1 MNCSKEVMMID
12 TVKLTMNL
20 SKPLRKSDLDF
31 QLMKEQEKGVIQGIY
46 NPTAIMKKTGKYYP
60 RLTYTERPTRGGK
73 TYQLAIELSVPKL
86 VFNNNFDELTDDDYP
101 TVLKALSDVLR
112 EMKSLWLFKFQIGK
126 LEVSKIDYSKNIV
139 LDNGMPVSYITNI
152 VRRADI
158 SKVYDVEKDSFRNGG
173 HIFHIHTNALDVALY
188 DKVEDLKQS
197 IKSPK
202 RAYESD
208 NLVQQNLID
217 AFNKNRNVSV
227 LRVEVRLNGKKQIRS
242 MLNKVGLPSDD
253 LTFDRLFSS
262 DISSKIVDY
271 HWQKILSKVPK
282 AQLDFN
288 TPENILVKLL
298 SNDNVR
304 PMNLLA
310 SLGFY
315 SLMSGSDDGRNARN
329 LIEKKLGNKA
339 WYRLTKGVLPLPEDD
354 NLKVLTKITDAIR
367 RKEPTRMKK
376 YFLLL

>member
-1 MNCSKEVMMID
+1 MNYLKEVMMID

-31 QLMKEQEKGVIQGIY
+31 QLMKEQQKGVIQGIY
-46 NPTAIMKKTGKYYP
+46 NPTATMKKTGKYYP

-73 TYQLAIELSVPKL
+73 TYQLAIEFSVPKL

-101 TVLKALSDVLR
+101 TVLKALSDILR

-126 LEVSKIDYSKNIV
+126 LEVAKIDYSKNIV
-139 LDNGMPVSYITNI
+139 LDNGMPVSYITGI

-158 SKVYDVEKDSFRNGG
+158 SKVYDVEKNSFRNGG

-208 NLVQQNLID
+208 SLVQQNLID

-227 LRVEVRLNGKKQIRS
+227 LRIEVRLNGKKQIRS
-242 MLNKVGLPSDD
+242 MLNKIGLPSDD

-262 DISSKIVDY
+262 DISSKIINC
-271 HWQKILSKVPK
+271 HWQRILSKIPK
-282 AQLDFN
+282 AQLDFR

-298 SNDNVR
+298 TNDDVR

-310 SLGFY
+310 SLGY
-315 SLMSGSDDGRNARN
+315 YVLMSSSDDGRNARN
-329 LIEKKLGNKA
+329 LIEKRLGNKA
-339 WYRLTKGVLPLPEDD
+339 WYRIPKSILPLPAED
-354 NLKVLTKITDAIR
+354 NLKVLVKITNEIQKMNPTKI
-367 RKEPTRMKK
+367 KK
-376 YFLLL
+376 YFLVL

>member
-1 MNCSKEVMMID
+1 MMID

-20 SKPLRKSDLDF
+20 SRPLRKSDLDF
-31 QLMKEQEKGVIQGIY
+31 QLLKEQEKGVIQGIY

-60 RLTYTERPTRGGK
+60 RLTYIERPAKSGK

-86 VFNNNFDELTDDDYP
+86 VFNNNFDELTDDDFP

-112 EMKSLWLFKFQIGK
+112 EMKSLWLFKFQLEN

-139 LDNGMPVSYITNI
+139 LDNGMPVSYITGI

-158 SKVYDVEKDSFRNGG
+158 SKVYDVEKDTFRNGG

-208 NLVQQNLID
+208 SLVQQNLID
-217 AFNKNRNVSV
+217 AFNKNRNISV

-242 MLNKVGLPSDD
+242 MLEKIGLPSDN
-253 LTFDRLFSS
+253 LTFGRLFSS
-262 DISSKIVDY
+262 DISSKVVNY
-271 HWQKILSKVPK
+271 HWQRILSKVPK
-282 AQLDFN
+282 AQLDFQ
-288 TPENILVKLL
+288 TPDNILVKLL
-298 SNDNVR
+298 ANDNVR

-310 SLGFY
+310 SLGYY
-315 SLMSGSDDGRNARN
+315 SLMASSDDSRNARS
-329 LIEKKLGNKA
+329 LIEKKLGSKA
-339 WYRLTKGVLPLPEDD
+339 WYRLSKSILPLPEDD
-354 NLKVLTKITDAIR
+354 NLKVLTKISDVIR
-367 RKEPTRMKK
+367 RKEPTRMKN

>member
-20 SKPLRKSDLDF
+20 SRPLRKSDLDF
-31 QLMKEQEKGVIQGIY
+31 QLFKEQEKGVIQGIY

-60 RLTYTERPTRGGK
+60 RLTYTERPARGGK
-73 TYQLAIELSVPKL
+73 SYQLAIELSVPKL
-86 VFNNNFDELTDDDYP
+86 VFNNNFDELTDDDFP

-112 EMKSLWLFKFQIGK
+112 EMKSLWLFKFQLEN

-139 LDNGMPVSYITNI
+139 LDNGMPVSYITGI

-158 SKVYDVEKDSFRNGG
+158 SKVYDVEKDTFRNGG

-208 NLVQQNLID
+208 SLVQQNLID
-217 AFNKNRNVSV
+217 AFNKNRNISV

-242 MLNKVGLPSDD
+242 MLEKIGLPSDN
-253 LTFDRLFSS
+253 LTFARLFSS
-262 DISSKIVDY
+262 DISSKIINY
-271 HWQKILSKVPK
+271 HWQRILSKVPK
-282 AQLDFN
+282 AQLDFQ
-288 TPENILVKLL
+288 TPDNILVKLL
-298 SNDNVR
+298 ANDNVR

-310 SLGFY
+310 SLGYY
-315 SLMSGSDDGRNARN
+315 SLMASSDDSRNARS
-329 LIEKKLGNKA
+329 LIEKKLGSKA
-339 WYRLTKGVLPLPEDD
+339 WYRLSKSILPLPEDD
-354 NLKVLTKITDAIR
+354 NLKVLTKISDVIR
-367 RKEPTRMKK
+367 RKEPTKMKN

>member
-139 LDNGMPVSYITNI
+139 LDNGMPVSYITSI

-329 LIEKKLGNKA
+329 LIEKKLGSKA